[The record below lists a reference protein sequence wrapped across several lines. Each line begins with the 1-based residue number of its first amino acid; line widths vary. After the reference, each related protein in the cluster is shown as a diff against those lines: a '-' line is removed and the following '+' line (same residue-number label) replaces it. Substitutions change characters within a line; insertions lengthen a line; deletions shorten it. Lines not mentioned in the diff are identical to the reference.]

1 MRMINQVATIEP
13 ENPNMVKQIEERGRV
28 CYKSEGKITKDSA
41 DKFVTK
47 VIRLA
52 HNSVLEMAV
61 ICIDYEIQIAS
72 KYLVVG
78 EGKTS
83 GSVRA
88 WREFF
93 SVNCESLVPKNFIEK
108 YPIFFGEFE
117 STKTTFRIIPMPE
130 DSLIHTHVAVRLITN
145 RAVTHEKVRHRP
157 CSFLQESQ
165 RYVKYD
171 SPEGIEFIKPVWYDK
186 HTHKERWVWYHQM
199 ISAENA
205 YRELRAKGRSPQQAR
220 GVLPNDTKTEIIVY
234 CNLKQW
240 NHIFCMRSQGGA
252 DPQMIALML
261 PLLHAFREKWPEQ
274 FKTLTRSVG

>member
-1 MRMINQVATIEP
+1 MRMLNQMALIEP
-13 ENPNMVKQIEERGRV
+13 ESSDMIKQIEERGRV
-28 CYKSEGKITKDSA
+28 CYKSEDKITKGSA
-41 DKFVTK
+41 LKFVNK
-47 VIRLA
+47 VINLE

-61 ICIDYEIQIAS
+61 ICINREIKTGS
-72 KYLVVG
+72 KFLNVD
-78 EGKTS
+78 EGITS
-83 GSVRA
+83 GSIRA
-88 WREFF
+88 WREYFMLID
-93 SVNCESLVPKNFIEK
+93 NTAPKAFIEAH
-108 YPIFFGEFE
+108 PIFFGEFAPN
-117 STKTTFRIIPMPE
+117 KILCKIIPMPKN
-130 DSLIHTHVAVRLITN
+130 SLIHTHVAVRLITN

-186 HTHKERWVWYHQM
+186 ATQAERAIWYQQM

-240 NHIFCMRSQGGA
+240 NHILFMRSQGGA

-261 PLLHAFREKWPEQ
+261 PLLQEFRTKWPEQ
-274 FKTLTRSVG
+274 FKMLTRSVG